1 MVTNDSKIGF
11 QIGYQALA
19 VTAPIERLI
28 AEYGNCLE
36 LLSAAE
42 KLHLLSILAL
52 WQGKDTELS
61 DESGHDQ
68 MYTLAEAI
76 ADYPFELWGDVLGA
90 LECLEGIEVDQVL
103 ALMVAITNQIRS
115 GIYQT

>member
-11 QIGYQALA
+11 QIGYQSLA
-19 VTAPIERLI
+19 ATAPIKNLI

-42 KLHLLSILAL
+42 KLHLLSVLAL

-61 DESGHDQ
+61 DESALNRV
-68 MYTLAEAI
+68 YTLEEAI
-76 ADYPFELWGDVLGA
+76 TDYPFELWGDVLGA

-103 ALMVAITNQIRS
+103 ALMVAITNQIRA
-115 GIYQT
+115 GIYQA

>member
-1 MVTNDSKIGF
+1 MS
-11 QIGYQALA
+11 QIQCSIKHQSARM
-19 VTAPIERLI
+19 TAPLRSFIVD
-28 AEYGNCLE
+28 YGDYLE

-42 KLHLLSILAL
+42 KLHLLSVLAL

-61 DESGHDQ
+61 DESALNRV
-68 MYTLAEAI
+68 YTLEEAI

-103 ALMVAITNQIRS
+103 ALMVAITNQIRA
-115 GIYQT
+115 GIYQA

>member
-11 QIGYQALA
+11 QIGYQSLA
-19 VTAPIERLI
+19 ATAPIKNLI

-61 DESGHDQ
+61 DDSGHDQ
-68 MYTLAEAI
+68 LYRLAEAI
-76 ADYPFELWGDVLGA
+76 DDYPFKLWGDVLGA
-90 LECLEGIEVDQVL
+90 LECLAGIEVDQVL
-103 ALMVAITNQIRS
+103 DLMVAISNQVRD
-115 GIYQT
+115 GVYQK

>member
-1 MVTNDSKIGF
+1 
-11 QIGYQALA
+11 
-19 VTAPIERLI
+19 
-28 AEYGNCLE
+28 

-61 DESGHDQ
+61 NESGYDQ
-68 MYTLAEAI
+68 TYTLEEAI
-76 ADYPFELWGDVLGA
+76 DDYPFELWGDVLGA

-103 ALMVAITNQIRS
+103 ALMVAITNQIRA
-115 GIYQT
+115 GIYQA